1 MSQNNNQNDKKQ
13 PEKNDKIVEE
23 KAKPVNVTGVDA
35 VKEINYR
42 RIFAEAGSAAVGG
55 IVHSF
60 IETPIVIPIEASITQ
75 TQINGKNFFNNFGTL
90 FKTGNLYRSLP
101 TALIGAAPKAVIHYT
116 ILVFY
121 SNVLIPSGSMREAT
135 VKQSV
140 SVGLATGASEV
151 IFSTPINFCK
161 FRMQRPEWG
170 YKGLLDAIVTIS
182 KTEGV
187 LAFWKGTLPTF
198 CRNSICMAGMLGG
211 YKVVEPVLPSGTPRR
226 HLISGMIGGV
236 LGSLASYPFEMW
248 RAARMH
254 NRNFY
259 EEMWSRGAKRMLA
272 GWAPGATRLVITSG
286 IMGEL
291 LPRLKGW
298 ANNMKGSSPAS
309 DASKKPEEKKGG
321 GH

>member
-1 MSQNNNQNDKKQ
+1 MSQNKDIKK
-13 PEKNDKIVEE
+13 EAAKID
-23 KAKPVNVTGVDA
+23 NSTGLEA
-35 VKEINYR
+35 VKKIDYR
-42 RIFAEAGSAAVGG
+42 KILAEAGSAAVGG
-55 IVHSF
+55 VVHSF

-75 TQINGKNFFNNFGTL
+75 TQINGKNFFANFGQL

-121 SNVLIPSGSMREAT
+121 SNVLIPTGSMRDAS
-135 VKQSV
+135 VAQSV
-140 SVGLATGASEV
+140 QVGLATGASEV

-170 YKGLLDAIVTIS
+170 YKGLSDAIVTIS

-211 YKVVEPVLPSGTPRR
+211 YKVFEPILPKETPRR

-236 LGSLASYPFEMW
+236 VGSLASYPFEMW

-298 ANNMKGSSPAS
+298 ANNMKSTPAPSTPSTPSTTSKQS
-309 DASKKPEEKKGG
+309 DSKDNKGG
-321 GH
+321 H

>member
-1 MSQNNNQNDKKQ
+1 MSQNKDA
-13 PEKNDKIVEE
+13 P
-23 KAKPVNVTGVDA
+23 KAKADLVTGVEAIKQID
-35 VKEINYR
+35 YH
-42 RIFAEAGSAAVGG
+42 RILAEAGSAAVGG

-75 TQINGKNFFNNFGTL
+75 TQINAKNFFWNFREL

-101 TALIGAAPKAVIHYT
+101 TALLGAAPKAVIHYT

-121 SNVLIPSGSMREAT
+121 SNVFIPTGSMKDAN

-170 YKGLLDAIVTIS
+170 YNGLADAIVTIS

-187 LAFWKGTLPTF
+187 FAFWKGTLPTF
-198 CRNSICMAGMLGG
+198 GRNSICMGGMLGG
-211 YKVVEPVLPSGTPRR
+211 YKIVESRLPANTPRR
-226 HLISGMIGGV
+226 NLISGMVGGI
-236 LGSLASYPFEMW
+236 LGSLLSYPFEMW

-259 EEMWSRGAKRMLA
+259 DEMWSRGAKRMLA

-298 ANNMKGSSPAS
+298 ANTMKSEKPSIGSSKNPNE
-309 DASKKPEEKKGG
+309 SKNNENKSNENKG
-321 GH
+321 H

>member
-1 MSQNNNQNDKKQ
+1 V
-13 PEKNDKIVEE
+13 P
-23 KAKPVNVTGVDA
+23 VTGVEAIKQID
-35 VKEINYR
+35 YH
-42 RIFAEAGSAAVGG
+42 RILAEAGSAAVGG
-55 IVHSF
+55 VVHSF

-75 TQINGKNFFNNFGTL
+75 TQINGKNFFWNFRDL

-101 TALIGAAPKAVIHYT
+101 TALLGAAPKAVIHYT

-121 SNVLIPSGSMREAT
+121 SNVLIPTGSMRDAN
-135 VKQSV
+135 VKQSI

-170 YKGLLDAIVTIS
+170 YKGLMDAIVTIS

-187 LAFWKGTLPTF
+187 FAFWKGTLPTF
-198 CRNSICMAGMLGG
+198 CRNSICMGGMLGG
-211 YKVVEPVLPSGTPRR
+211 YKVVEPRLPPNTPRR
-226 HLISGMIGGV
+226 NLISGMVGGV
-236 LGSLASYPFEMW
+236 IGSLLSYPFEMW

-259 EEMWSRGAKRMLA
+259 DEMWSRGAKRMLA

-298 ANNMKGSSPAS
+298 ANNMKAAPPVVNKNNENKHNENKSN
-309 DASKKPEEKKGG
+309 ENKG
-321 GH
+321 H